1 MIYFK
6 QIEQNVKRISR
17 ELQAVQQGTDE
28 SVRLQQQYNAL
39 QEILTFIRKGTWI
52 STTDGFNRVMDTLRY
67 GIADAAEKYKCSENT
82 IRVGLSKASAKVETL
97 IGADVLPE
105 ILNGNV
111 DLAMFHYKRNTK
123 QLNNVLLLDA
133 FETVANETAQP
144 TDVYNLNDCK
154 AELGYMLQHSTAR
167 AQKQQETLDKN
178 KLRYL
183 YKLLTAAETPEEEHK
198 QLQLYNYLQNNTAER
213 R

>member
-17 ELQAVQQGTDE
+17 EMQTVQQGTDE
-28 SVRLQQQYNAL
+28 AEHLKQQYNAL
-39 QEILTFIRKGTWI
+39 QELLAFIRKGTWI

-82 IRVGLSKASAKVETL
+82 IRVGLSKASAKVESL
-97 IGADVLPE
+97 IGAEVLPE

-111 DLAMFHYKRNTK
+111 DLAMFHYRRNTK
-123 QLNNVLLLDA
+123 QLKNVLLLDA
-133 FETVANETAQP
+133 FASVANETEKISA
-144 TDVYNLNDCK
+144 VYNLNDCK
-154 AELGYMLQHSTAR
+154 PELGYMLQHSTAR
-167 AQKQQETLDKN
+167 ARKQYEALDKD
-178 KLRYL
+178 KLSYL
-183 YKLLTAAETPEEEHK
+183 YTLLTTAETPEEEHK

-213 R
+213 Q

>member
-28 SVRLQQQYNAL
+28 AVHLQQQYNAL

-133 FETVANETAQP
+133 FEIVANDTAQP
-144 TDVYNLNDCK
+144 TAVYNLNDCK
-154 AELGYMLQHSTAR
+154 AELGYMLQHSTTRAR
-167 AQKQQETLDKN
+167 KQQETLDKD

-183 YKLLTAAETPEEEHK
+183 YTLLTAAENPEEEHK
-198 QLQLYNYLQNNTAER
+198 QLQLYNYLQNNSAER